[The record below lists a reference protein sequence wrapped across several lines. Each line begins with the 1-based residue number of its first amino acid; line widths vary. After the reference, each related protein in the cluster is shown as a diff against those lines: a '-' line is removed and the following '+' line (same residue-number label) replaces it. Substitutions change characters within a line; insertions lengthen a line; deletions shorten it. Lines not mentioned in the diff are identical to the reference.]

1 MADSKEPNATV
12 EAVTAPSTAKVVPSV
27 ENATIAVTT
36 TKSEEEWLERERELL
51 NQIAV
56 LELEREFAA
65 SESKKQIKRLQV
77 ELEDAGD
84 AKKRVVELEKEIHA
98 LKNRSESDELKKMRQ
113 KHEDL
118 LTKAK
123 DLLFEKTKLNKQQE
137 VKIEAL
143 ENQVIQ
149 LKEVISITKDMLE
162 IRNSEA
168 KHLNQ
173 RFETIE
179 LRLKAEKD
187 RQGLME
193 KKLGLSQQLYAELK
207 KEYDLQS
214 GLFKVHIGSLSLS
227 LFGLMNPSQD
237 PL

>member
-1 MADSKEPNATV
+1 MAEETPKHPQTQEDWIEHERDLMNK
-12 EAVTAPSTAKVVPSV
+12 
-27 ENATIAVTT
+27 IA
-36 TKSEEEWLERERELL
+36 
-51 NQIAV
+51 I
-56 LELEREFAA
+56 LELEREYAA
-65 SESKKQIKRLQV
+65 TETKNKLKRLQV
-77 ELEDAGD
+77 ELDDALKAGV
-84 AKKRVVELEKEIHA
+84 KVPELEKEIHA
-98 LKNRSESDELKKMRQ
+98 LKNRSESDELKKMRL

-123 DLLFEKTKLNKQQE
+123 DLLFEKTKVNKQQE
-137 VKIEAL
+137 MKIEAL
-143 ENQVIQ
+143 ENQIVQ
-149 LKEVISITKDMLE
+149 LKEVVQITKDMLE

-193 KKLGLSQQLYAELK
+193 KKLDISQQLYADLK

-214 GLFKVHIGSLSLS
+214 GLFKVPFAHALSTFVFKYLPFC
-227 LFGLMNPSQD
+227 LL
-237 PL
+237 

>member
-1 MADSKEPNATV
+1 MAEET
-12 EAVTAPSTAKVVPSV
+12 TARPQSQ
-27 ENATIAVTT
+27 
-36 TKSEEEWLERERELL
+36 EEWVERERDLL
-51 NQIAV
+51 NQLAIV
-56 LELEREFAA
+56 ELEREYA
-65 SESKKQIKRLQV
+65 STESKNKIKKLQV
-77 ELEDAGD
+77 ELDDA
-84 AKKRVVELEKEIHA
+84 AKAKARVAELEKEVQA

-123 DLLFEKTKLNKQQE
+123 DLLFEKTKVNKQQE
-137 VKIEAL
+137 MKIEAL
-143 ENQVIQ
+143 ENQITQ
-149 LKEVISITKDMLE
+149 LKEVVSITKDMLE

-193 KKLGLSQQLYAELK
+193 KKMNISQQMYADLK

-214 GLFKVHIGSLSLS
+214 GLFKVHVFYNNFFLHWDI
-227 LFGLMNPSQD
+227 N
-237 PL
+237 

>member
-1 MADSKEPNATV
+1 MADSIETAAT
-12 EAVTAPSTAKVVPSV
+12 A
-27 ENATIAVTT
+27 TT
-36 TKSEEEWLERERELL
+36 TPVESASESQQSVTESVKSQEEWLERERELI

-65 SESKKQIKRLQV
+65 SENKKQIKKLQI
-77 ELEDAGD
+77 ELEDAIE
-84 AKKRVVELEKEIHA
+84 AKKRVAELEKEIQI
-98 LKNRSESDELKKMRQ
+98 LKNRSESDDLKRMRA

-143 ENQVIQ
+143 ENQVVQ

-193 KKLGLSQQLYAELK
+193 KKLGLSQQLYADLK

-214 GLFKVHIGSLSLS
+214 GLFRVRTLKYG
-227 LFGLMNPSQD
+227 
-237 PL
+237 